1 MSPRKR
7 PSTPHATMTE
17 PMLDAVAEQ
26 FRALGEPTRLR
37 LLQILRTGPHSVTRL
52 AEKAGLSHANASK
65 HLLVL
70 AAAGFASRREEGT
83 KAVYALS
90 DATTDALCSIMC
102 DRVACQAET
111 EAKALRRR

>member
-1 MSPRKR
+1 VSPRKR

-70 AAAGFASRREEGT
+70 AAAGFASRREQGT
-83 KAVYALS
+83 KSVYALA
-90 DATTDALCSIMC
+90 DGTTKALCSIMC
-102 DRVACQAET
+102 DRVTRQAEA
-111 EAKALRRR
+111 ELKVLRRR